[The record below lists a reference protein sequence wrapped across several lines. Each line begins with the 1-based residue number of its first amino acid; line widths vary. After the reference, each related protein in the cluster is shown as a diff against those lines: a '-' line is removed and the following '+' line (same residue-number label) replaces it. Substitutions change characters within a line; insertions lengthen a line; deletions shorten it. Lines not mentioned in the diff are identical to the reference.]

1 MVLGG
6 PIGLW
11 GTNFRF
17 WGVNGL
23 ILVIFKMAVAA
34 PILEL
39 GPKSHI
45 MTISTPQGLAAY
57 EKKKSSFCRPNTQ
70 YWTLLIFS
78 GGGQITP
85 RVGLFG
91 QFFYVTKN
99 YIYRKVVWA
108 IDPGRVFRSHTL
120 APLTQ
125 FGPKT

>member
-39 GPKSHI
+39 GPKSQI

-57 EKKKSSFCRPNTQ
+57 EKKIPLFVGPIPNT
-70 YWTLLIFS
+70 
-78 GGGQITP
+78 
-85 RVGLFG
+85 
-91 QFFYVTKN
+91 
-99 YIYRKVVWA
+99 
-108 IDPGRVFRSHTL
+108 
-120 APLTQ
+120 
-125 FGPKT
+125 GPY

>member
-17 WGVNGL
+17 WGVKGM

-39 GPKSHI
+39 GPKSQI

-57 EKKKSSFCRPNTQ
+57 EKKIPLFVGPIPNT
-70 YWTLLIFS
+70 
-78 GGGQITP
+78 
-85 RVGLFG
+85 
-91 QFFYVTKN
+91 
-99 YIYRKVVWA
+99 
-108 IDPGRVFRSHTL
+108 
-120 APLTQ
+120 
-125 FGPKT
+125 GPY